1 MSSALYRL
9 GHAVVR
15 RAGRVLAAWVAVLF
29 AVGLLA
35 GGVGGQLQD
44 DLTIPGTESQQGLDV
59 LEQRFPEVAG
69 VSGQILFV
77 APEGEGVRRYADQVG
92 AVLQRV
98 EDVDHVLVATD
109 PFDKGGRLTVSDDGQ
124 HALSQV
130 QLDVPLDE
138 LDDATVAALEEATSL
153 PEGSSLDVHLGGSL
167 FANKSVEVT
176 WVEGLGVLLALV
188 VLAVTF
194 GSLLAAGMPIVTAVV
209 GVGVAMA
216 GIVTVAAFTQ
226 INTSTPTLA
235 LMIGLA
241 VGIDYALFIVSR
253 HRGQLA
259 QGMAVAES
267 VARSLAT
274 AGSAVI
280 FAGVTV
286 VIALCGLVVA
296 RIPFLTV
303 MGLAAA
309 AAVAVAVAVAVTL
322 VPAMLGLA
330 GDRLRPRPGSRAAR
344 HSVVAP
350 DETHTTGARWVRLV
364 TRVPALTVA
373 VVVGLLLLM
382 ALPAK
387 DLALGLPDNGTA
399 APGSGERVTYDL
411 VSEAYGPGFNAPLL
425 VTVDIIRTT
434 DPVGVMKDLGRD
446 LGELE
451 GVQAVALTTPNRK
464 ADLGIVQIIPE
475 HGQTD
480 PRTADL
486 VRAIRDRAG
495 TLEHRYGVTDLQVTG
510 HTAVTIDVSDRLR
523 GALLPFALVV
533 VGLSLVL
540 LTVLFRS
547 IAVPLKA
554 TLGYLLSVG
563 ASFGTVVAVFQWGW
577 FAEAMNVTKV
587 GPVISF
593 LPILL
598 MGVLFGLAM
607 DYEVFLVSRMREE
620 YVHTRDAIRSVT
632 VGFTSSARV
641 VTAAAVIMISVF
653 AAFVPHSDMA
663 VKPIALGLATGVFV
677 DAFLVRMTL
686 VPAVL
691 ALLGDRAWWL
701 PRRLDAALPQLDVEG
716 AGLAHHLEHE
726 AWVAAHGPV
735 AVRTDQL
742 ALLDGAH
749 TVFAGVDLTVRPGTL
764 VALTAEDRVARRALL
779 AALSGRLPATSGRAV
794 VLGRVLPDEAGAVRR
809 RVPLLDRF
817 PTRPELIALERE
829 AARGNAPLVLVDDVD
844 HHAGPDEVQARW
856 AALGR
861 LAALGATVL
870 AGTATAPE
878 GVPAARL
885 DDAQPLTLEVTS

>member
-1 MSSALYRL
+1 M
-9 GHAVVR
+9 
-15 RAGRVLAAWVAVLF
+15 
-29 AVGLLA
+29 
-35 GGVGGQLQD
+35 
-44 DLTIPGTESQQGLDV
+44 
-59 LEQRFPEVAG
+59 
-69 VSGQILFV
+69 SGQIVFV
-77 APEGEGVRRYADQVG
+77 APEGERVRQYDAQVG
-92 AVLQRV
+92 AVLERV
-98 EDVDHVLVATD
+98 EAVDHVLIATD
-109 PFDKGGRLTVSDDGQ
+109 PFDKGGRLTVSDDGR

-130 QLDVPLDE
+130 QLDIPLDE
-138 LDDATVAALEEATSL
+138 LDDATVAELEKATEL
-153 PEGSSLDVHLGGSL
+153 PGTSSLDVHLGGSL
-167 FANKSVEVT
+167 FANKKLEMS

-216 GIVTVAAFTQ
+216 GILTVAAVTQ

-280 FAGVTV
+280 FAGTTV

-296 RIPFLTV
+296 QIPFLTV

-309 AAVAVAVAVAVTL
+309 GAVAVAVAVAVTL
-322 VPAMLGLA
+322 VPALLGLA
-330 GDRLRPRPGSRAAR
+330 GERLRPRQGSRAAR
-344 HSVVAP
+344 HSVVAA
-350 DETHTTGARWVRLV
+350 DETHTVGARWVRLV
-364 TRVPALTVA
+364 TRLPALTVA
-373 VVVGLLLLM
+373 VVVGLLLVM

-399 APGSGERVTYDL
+399 APGSGERITYDL

-425 VTVDIIRTT
+425 VTVDIIRTR
-434 DPVGVMKDLGRD
+434 DPIGVMKDLGRD
-446 LGELE
+446 LGELD
-451 GVQAVALTTPNRK
+451 GVRAVALTTPNRK
-464 ADLGIVQIIPE
+464 ADLGIVQIVPE
-475 HGQTD
+475 HAQTD
-480 PRTADL
+480 PATADL
-486 VRAIRDRAG
+486 VREIRDRAD
-495 TLEHRYGVTDLQVTG
+495 TLEQRYGVTDLQVTG

-533 VGLSLVL
+533 VGLSLL
-540 LTVLFRS
+540 LLMVLFRS
-547 IAVPLKA
+547 VAVPVKA

-563 ASFGTVVAVFQWGW
+563 ASFGVVVAVFQWGW
-577 FAEAMNVTKV
+577 LAEAMNVTKV

-620 YVHTRDAIRSVT
+620 YVHTRDARRAIT

-653 AAFVPHSDMA
+653 AAFIPHSDMS
-663 VKPIALGLATGVFV
+663 VKPIALGLAVGVFV

-701 PRRLDAALPQLDVEG
+701 PRRLDDALPELDVEG
-716 AGLAHHLEHE
+716 AGLEHHLEHE
-726 AWVAAHGPV
+726 AWVRAHGPA
-735 AVRTDQL
+735 AVRTEQL
-742 ALLDGAH
+742 TLLDGDAP
-749 TVFAGVDLTVRPGTL
+749 VFAGVDLTVRPGTL
-764 VALTAEDRVARRALL
+764 VALCADARVARRALL
-779 AALSGRLPATSGRAV
+779 ATLSGRLPGTTGRAV
-794 VLGRVLPDEAGAVRR
+794 VLGRVLPEEAGAVRR
-809 RVPLLDRF
+809 RVSLLDRF
-817 PTRPELIALERE
+817 PTRPELTALERD
-829 AARGNAPLVLVDDVD
+829 AVRGKAPLVLVDDVD
-844 HHAGPDEVQARW
+844 RLAGPDEVQARW
-856 AALGR
+856 AALQR
-861 LAALGATVL
+861 LAGLGATVL
-870 AGTATAPE
+870 AGATSAPA
-878 GVPAARL
+878 GVPVVHL
-885 DDAQPLTLEVTS
+885 DDSQLLTLEVTP